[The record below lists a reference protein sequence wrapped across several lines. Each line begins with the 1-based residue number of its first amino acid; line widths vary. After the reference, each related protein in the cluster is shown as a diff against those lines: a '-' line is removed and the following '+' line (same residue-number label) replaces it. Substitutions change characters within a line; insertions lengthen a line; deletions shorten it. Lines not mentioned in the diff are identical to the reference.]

1 MSYPTEARMPEITK
15 ENELGNP
22 EYDVIIVGAGMAG
35 LSAAYRI
42 LTRRPDTKLLILES
56 RERIGGRIW
65 SIPFDTKKF
74 GLDGVLAGGRS
85 IDLGA
90 R

>member
-1 MSYPTEARMPEITK
+1 MDPK
-15 ENELGNP
+15 
-22 EYDVIIVGAGMAG
+22 YDVVIVGAGMAG

-42 LTRRPDTKLLILES
+42 LTERPSTKLLILES
-56 RERIGGRIW
+56 RGRVGGRIW

-74 GLDGVLAGGRS
+74 GLGSVPEGGRS

-90 R
+90 RYILSSSLL